1 MQSTQQHSTCLET
14 FQFVHY
20 FYGPIILCSAKT
32 LMVVHFRLLLYT
44 KHYINDNVFLK
55 EYVDLINGNHCGRII
70 GFLMGIIS
78 AWLVLGTWGLHIGYD
93 RGWVVKD

>member
-1 MQSTQQHSTCLET
+1 MSSHTWTETMQSTQQLSTCRET

-55 EYVDLINGNHCGRII
+55 EYVDLINGIH
-70 GFLMGIIS
+70 F
-78 AWLVLGTWGLHIGYD
+78 VVGLLAS
-93 RGWVVKD
+93 